1 MEEAKKMKNLLLKL
15 RKSEG
20 YIGVETMIIAALV
33 IAAGFIALT
42 TVMEDL
48 NFYSTGMNADLADG
62 TMDGFV
68 VGEN

>member
-1 MEEAKKMKNLLLKL
+1 MKNQLLKL
-15 RKSEG
+15 RKAEG

-33 IAAGFIALT
+33 IAAGFIALKA
-42 TVMEDL
+42 VMEDL
-48 NFYSTGMNADLADG
+48 NFYTTGMNADLVDG

>member
-1 MEEAKKMKNLLLKL
+1 MEEAKKIKNLLLKL

-42 TVMEDL
+42 TVLGDL
-48 NFYSTGMNADLADG
+48 NQKAIGFNDFLDDQEYFE
-62 TMDGFV
+62 FV

>member
-1 MEEAKKMKNLLLKL
+1 MEEAKKIKNLLLKL

-48 NFYSTGMNADLADG
+48 EEKALVSTV
-62 TMDGFV
+62 F
-68 VGEN
+68 

>member
-1 MEEAKKMKNLLLKL
+1 MEEAKKIKNLLLKL

-33 IAAGFIALT
+33 IAAGFIALK
-42 TVMEDL
+42 TVVGDLEEKAVGFNDFLGGMEHE
-48 NFYSTGMNADLADG
+48 N
-62 TMDGFV
+62 FV

>member
-1 MEEAKKMKNLLLKL
+1 MKNQLLKL
-15 RKSEG
+15 RKAEG

-42 TVMEDL
+42 TVMGDL
-48 NFYSTGMNADLADG
+48 NAKAVGINSSIADQASDS
-62 TMDGFV
+62 FV